1 VTGTR
6 RVVIV
11 DDSAIQCA
19 AWRIYLEERYG
30 ERVTVEV
37 YTDPT
42 EALDHLDPSIHIL
55 LLDWEMPEMDGK
67 AVLEEACRRGVNPKR
82 IIIASAHPAGTL
94 HERFDDTGCL
104 AVIEKTEPEQQA
116 AFLMILDSIMRR

>member
-1 VTGTR
+1 MARSR

-11 DDSAIQCA
+11 DDSATQCA
-19 AWRIYLEERYG
+19 VWRSFLEERYG
-30 ERVTVEV
+30 QRVAVEV

-42 EALDHLDPSIHIL
+42 EALDHLGPSVHIL
-55 LLDWEMPEMDGK
+55 LLDWEMPKMDGR
-67 AVLEEACRRGVNPKR
+67 AVFEEACLRGVNPKR
-82 IIIASAHPAGTL
+82 IIISSAHPAGTL
-94 HERFDDTGCL
+94 HEQFDGSGCL